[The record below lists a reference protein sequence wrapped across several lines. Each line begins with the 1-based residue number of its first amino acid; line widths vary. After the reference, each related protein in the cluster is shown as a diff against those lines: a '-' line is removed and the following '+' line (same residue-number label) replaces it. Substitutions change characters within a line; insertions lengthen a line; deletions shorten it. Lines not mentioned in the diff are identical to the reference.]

1 MLLKQLPYPCRYNDM
16 IHVPRF
22 GRPVPEIS
30 MMTNAVLDW
39 INIEDGHHLTDFNQP
54 FLSCAS
60 LRTYANAIHQEGAVL
75 NNFWGFIYGTVRCLL
90 PTPKSTNCLQWP
102 QKGTCV
108 EIPTYCDSKWSH
120 CQLIWPSM
128 WVEIYLYS
136 KSNYQIK
143 SIVLSGVIAVFI
155 WRKHYFWCHLLYF
168 CVDCDMCSWCLWNDN
183 WNDKITDKSTTGH
196 KWKRCIRYHQFS
208 ELNDFFQISAS
219 FDKVKHVFVYFK
231 KGYRDVNNHRQA
243 ENTPFTIG
251 TFALERSSLPN
262 CRLEYGNGVLSWDW
276 IW

>member
-1 MLLKQLPYPCRYNDM
+1 MATTLLIL
-16 IHVPRF
+16 
-22 GRPVPEIS
+22 IS
-30 MMTNAVLDW
+30 PSSTVLLCEHMQMQS
-39 INIEDGHHLTDFNQP
+39 IKK
-54 FLSCAS
+54 
-60 LRTYANAIHQEGAVL
+60 
-75 NNFWGFIYGTVRCLL
+75 VRCWITAGVSFMALSALFAAHSKINELSAMGTKGYMRWNSNLL
-90 PTPKSTNCLQWP
+90 
-102 QKGTCV
+102 
-108 EIPTYCDSKWSH
+108 
-120 CQLIWPSM
+120 WPSM

-168 CVDCDMCSWCLWNDN
+168 CVDYDMCPWCLWNDN

-231 KGYRDVNNHRQA
+231 KGYCDVNNHRQA